1 MSKSAHTPGPWNL
14 SRDEIWSTTPTRFN
28 LTTVGTPRL
37 AIVDRHNDAERP
49 FPWEANAR
57 LISAAPDLL
66 AALDSLLKTF
76 VDDLSECGYDE
87 DDINDHDGVKRARAA
102 ISKAKGEE

>member
-1 MSKSAHTPGPWNL
+1 MSKNAHTPGPWFSVKNGAYKWVE
-14 SRDEIWSTTPTRFN
+14 SPAH
-28 LTTVGTPRL
+28 TVCVFYQWNSDGSMSESE
-37 AIVDRHNDAERP
+37 DAA
-49 FPWEANAR
+49 ANAR

-102 ISKAKGEE
+102 ISKAKGEA